1 MYQDFLPVAIFIVL
15 AIILLIAPLVIQSLI
30 SPRFNKGGDNLEI
43 YECGELPEGSAWV
56 QFNIRFYII
65 ALIFIIFDVE
75 VVFLFP
81 WAVVFKDIGLLAFIE
96 VMIFLSILIV
106 GFIYVWMKGDLDWVK
121 MKLKYASG
129 RYSHLGEK

>member
-1 MYQDFLPVAIFIVL
+1 MCIRD
-15 AIILLIAPLVIQSLI
+15 
-30 SPRFNKGGDNLEI
+30 R
-43 YECGELPEGSAWV
+43 
-56 QFNIRFYII
+56 FNIRFYII

-129 RYSHLGEK
+129 RYSHLESK